1 MNGFLLE
8 EKGENY
14 KSEKENG
21 RGGKAYIQAFYRQI
35 YKILCIQAIYI
46 DCNLCISAG
55 FYDEEDNIVDFRII
69 NYILKIK
76 TINKEVYIY

>member
-21 RGGKAYIQAFYRQI
+21 EEVKPI
-35 YKILCIQAIYI
+35 YKRFTDRYI
-46 DCNLCISAG
+46 KYYV
-55 FYDEEDNIVDFRII
+55 F
-69 NYILKIK
+69 K
-76 TINKEVYIY
+76 

>member
-1 MNGFLLE
+1 MAE
-8 EKGENY
+8 EVKP
-14 KSEKENG
+14 
-21 RGGKAYIQAFYRQI
+21 I
-35 YKILCIQAIYI
+35 YKRFTDRYIQAIYI

-76 TINKEVYIY
+76 IINKEVYIY

>member
-21 RGGKAYIQAFYRQI
+21 RGGKAY
-35 YKILCIQAIYI
+35 
-46 DCNLCISAG
+46 CNLCISAG

-76 TINKEVYIY
+76 IINKEVYIY

>member
-1 MNGFLLE
+1 M
-8 EKGENY
+8 
-14 KSEKENG
+14 
-21 RGGKAYIQAFYRQI
+21 

-55 FYDEEDNIVDFRII
+55 FYDEEDDIVDFRII

-76 TINKEVYIY
+76 IINKEVYIYYEGR

>member
-21 RGGKAYIQAFYRQI
+21 RGGKAYILSLI
-35 YKILCIQAIYI
+35 H
-46 DCNLCISAG
+46 IS
-55 FYDEEDNIVDFRII
+55 EPTRH
-69 NYILKIK
+69 
-76 TINKEVYIY
+76 